1 MTTTRALMLVA
12 ALALADTA
20 WAADTDVENPSLREL
35 PLQPGPISGGRKH
48 QPTPSEIQ
56 ERAQA
61 RSPAPTP
68 PDESNGSNGA
78 ARPDDDLYQRVLRQ
92 SQRSAPRAI
101 NPDQ

>member
-35 PLQPGPISGGRKH
+35 PLQHSPISGGRKH
-48 QPTPSEIQ
+48 QPTASEIQ
-56 ERAQA
+56 EREQA

-68 PDESNGSNGA
+68 PDESNGP
-78 ARPDDDLYQRVLRQ
+78 ARPNDDLYQRVLRQ

-101 NPDQ
+101 DPDQ